1 MKASGMSC
9 ITQQKQHGLS
19 LLRSF
24 KPENSSACLKAQRQ
38 KSDLHSS
45 PQQSS
50 AYERKCCKLFWGEKK
65 KEDSSSF
72 FLIVTFYFCRENLP
86 ILYVISIFLKM
97 IISTACTFIRH
108 IQLLKCDMRVYDLI
122 LPLTRVLDSDQS
134 FSLPPLMIHP
144 NKCQGSFTITL
155 SPPVRHYLNVA
166 FSCPLKKKNP
176 ILNWFTRMEQKGF

>member
-1 MKASGMSC
+1 M
-9 ITQQKQHGLS
+9 
-19 LLRSF
+19 R
-24 KPENSSACLKAQRQ
+24 ESAVNY
-38 KSDLHSS
+38 S
-45 PQQSS
+45 
-50 AYERKCCKLFWGEKK
+50 EGKK
-65 KEDSSSF
+65 KRKTPSF

-166 FSCPLKKKNP
+166 FSCPLKKSHSKL
-176 ILNWFTRMEQKGF
+176 IHEDGAKGVLRTDLSC